1 MSLPPHFFIVI
12 YLYQFDSNDIY
23 FILWFVIQYYCYLFS
38 CFSGV
43 SQWEVLL
50 FWHALVLYEYFV
62 TFHRYSLLQDQL
74 VFSLPQLEINHFFL
88 RIHGSSHWPMVFRN
102 QDLGTRHILCYWGVN
117 SSKPSMWTE
126 LENIG
131 TYRLTSIFSSVSL
144 TPTQY
149 HEAHSSVP
157 LFLIYNFI
165 FWQKETWFSLL
176 QYIYLFN
183 PSTHTKTF

>member
-1 MSLPPHFFIVI
+1 MGGLALLTCPSPLWVLCYFPSL
-12 YLYQFDSNDIY
+12 QFAPRPT
-23 FILWFVIQYYCYLFS
+23 C
-38 CFSGV
+38 
-43 SQWEVLL
+43 
-50 FWHALVLYEYFV
+50 
-62 TFHRYSLLQDQL
+62 
-74 VFSLPQLEINHFFL
+74 VFSASAWNQLLFL
-88 RIHGSSHWPMVFRN
+88 RIHGSSYWTMVFRN

-165 FWQKETWFSLL
+165 FWQKEIWFSLL
-176 QYIYLFN
+176 QYIFICLILVHIQRHFRVANLILLWEKNVLAKYAIRE
-183 PSTHTKTF
+183 